1 MLESNQQK
9 NLSRVI
15 ARAWADP
22 SFKEQ
27 LRASPQRVLTEMGVS
42 MPIGVDIELVE
53 NTDAKIYFVLPTPPS
68 REAGLDE
75 DLDMADCGQG
85 CHTGT
90 CGSNVSCQ
98 GGTSLI

>member
-1 MLESNQQK
+1 MLESNQRK
-9 NLSRVI
+9 NLGRVI

-27 LRASPQRVLTEMGVS
+27 LRASPQRALTEMGVS
-42 MPIGVDIELVE
+42 TPVGVDIELVE

-75 DLDMADCGQG
+75 DLNMAACRPG
-85 CHTGT
+85 CHTGD
-90 CGSNVSCQ
+90 CGSHKTCSGLSVY
-98 GGTSLI
+98 